1 MKTYYDFKSM
11 LDEAKPDKGLSDK
24 EIEKVLVKANG
35 KLKKNFSFSMVDS
48 LQDGNLGDTK
58 QKAASAQYS
67 FQQAE
72 FDKQFPKDVKGA
84 AKLEGDVVTVSVI
97 AYSSPNGIVV
107 QKVFADEE
115 GQGPRPLTG
124 TKKETVPS
132 NKLSA
137 AARIK

>member
-48 LQDGNLGDTK
+48 LQDGNNANPK

-72 FDKQFPKDVKGA
+72 FDKQFPKDAKAA
-84 AKLEGDVVTVSVI
+84 AKLAGDVVTVYVI

-107 QKVFADEE
+107 QKMFADEE
-115 GQGPRPLTG
+115 GGGPRPLTG